1 MSSSDKDNVALSVV
15 ETGKQ
20 EISLDWCARVLTE
33 KDTEFYLSGCNKH
46 LVQLNK
52 LPLKIENLAVEEIPE
67 SSESKA
73 LLKDLQLTY
82 KSYQNL
88 SVEYRDFLNR
98 TKTLQSIND
107 LIDFLLWE
115 SKYTQIAEDC
125 LAHFHSIENVSVVSQ

>member
-20 EISLDWCARVLTE
+20 ETSPERRAHVLTE
-33 KDTEFYLSGCNKH
+33 KGTEFYLSGRNKH

-52 LPLKIENLAVEEIPE
+52 LALKIENPAMEEMPQSSE

-82 KSYQNL
+82 KCYQNL
-88 SVEYRDFLNR
+88 SIEYRDFLNR
-98 TKTLQSIND
+98 TKTLQSMND
-107 LIDFLLWE
+107 SIDFWLWE
-115 SKYTQIAEDC
+115 SK
-125 LAHFHSIENVSVVSQ
+125 